1 MRFFGTLKTAWAI
14 CPGLFCFS
22 LVRNDTFRARGF
34 FTATALHF
42 YAPLFTFLVQLECN
56 IEFRQ
61 FARSTSFVLFGSFAV
76 FLTEL
81 LFNRQTMIRF
91 SCSFISALFIMALVV
106 SSTTAVPAAELD
118 AMRDLQASIDPIN
131 RLNWFSTPD
140 ACTGSL
146 NQWVSVISTNDSI
159 TGIALPYYGMEGTLP
174 NSIGNL
180 RNLTRLSIS
189 GNRLSGTLPQSLLQ
203 TQLSE
208 LRMDGNSFSSPLP
221 TTFSECQ
228 R

>member
-1 MRFFGTLKTAWAI
+1 
-14 CPGLFCFS
+14 
-22 LVRNDTFRARGF
+22 
-34 FTATALHF
+34 
-42 YAPLFTFLVQLECN
+42 
-56 IEFRQ
+56 
-61 FARSTSFVLFGSFAV
+61 
-76 FLTEL
+76 
-81 LFNRQTMIRF
+81 
-91 SCSFISALFIMALVV
+91 MALVV

-118 AMRDLQASIDPIN
+118 AMRDLKASIDPIN